1 MIQNSFIW
9 CFKKLKV
16 LSFQFCFNKSLEESP
31 KRNQDDAHEKLIQDT
46 NKLKAKVKT
55 LERGAETHEQAL
67 QTTKA
72 RLNEVCEQKDSLVS
86 ENARLHELVVHLTQK
101 HQKVLRGQEDA
112 DVDDSVSSDEVP
124 VEMTTD
130 WQPAGPIV
138 AT

>member
-1 MIQNSFIW
+1 MVW
-9 CFKKLKV
+9 PL
-16 LSFQFCFNKSLEESP
+16 
-31 KRNQDDAHEKLIQDT
+31 T
-46 NKLKAKVKT
+46 KLKAKVKT

-112 DVDDSVSSDEVP
+112 DVDDSVSSDGVHVIIGLSALSVFVVVKLRGELKSPALRDVANSA
-124 VEMTTD
+124 
-130 WQPAGPIV
+130 AGPRSPGP
-138 AT
+138 TGEER